1 MEKPY
6 GLKYSPSEKKG
17 GTFYDEQK
25 KRPYQ
30 INREHITRHKVSVEI
45 SDDNISFVKEVM
57 KMVKPKVIMEIGVMR
72 NATRSFTR
80 IFLDEKDKE
89 TVYVDIDRM
98 GKGNLDDAEKN
109 IYTLRTDS
117 GDYGKVT
124 VFIKQLG
131 AFPIDLL
138 FIDGYHSIEQV
149 EKDWK
154 YVDLLSDEGVI
165 LLHDTNFHDGP
176 AELFEAVDER
186 MFEKKKYFQHE
197 GDWGMAIIKRRK
209 EWKSG
214 KLKNLK
220 AAGSLEISS
229 PVHTKPEKSKSDISG
244 TTKVRSG
251 IGTTIKKPSK

>member
-1 MEKPY
+1 MERPY

-17 GTFYDEQK
+17 ATFYDEQK
-25 KRPYQ
+25 KQPYQ
-30 INREHITRHKVSVEI
+30 INRERITKHKVSMEI
-45 SDDNISFVKEVM
+45 SDDNRSFVKEVL
-57 KMVKPKVIMEIGVMR
+57 KMVKPKVVMEIGVRR

-80 IFLDEKDKE
+80 ILLDEKEKE
-89 TVYVDIDRM
+89 TIYIGIDNM
-98 GKGNLDDAEKN
+98 GKGDLDDAEKN
-109 IYTLRTDS
+109 IFTLRTDS

-124 VFIKQLG
+124 AFIKQLG

-176 AELFEAVDER
+176 AELFEAINEK

-214 KLKNLK
+214 KSKNLK
-220 AAGSLEISS
+220 AGGSLEVLTSQSS
-229 PVHTKPEKSKSDISG
+229 EQESLKSDTYG
-244 TTKVRSG
+244 TGKVRSG
-251 IGTTIKKPSK
+251 IGTTIKKRRK